1 MNIGDLVGSEQRDS
15 LPCTLQ
21 TLSQILSGFLFRIGL
36 QLDDVKAFAFDIALQ
51 VGTHLIETIE
61 QRWLSEQEYMRTP
74 FRRSRSKTQQRFERR
89 IAQLFRVVNQQV
101 DFLAGQPELHDLR
114 QDRLHFSLGN
124 AQRLGNLLQHTCRI
138 ASAACRNHN
147 ALHRLLVGACYQRL
161 TQQGL
166 AAALRPGHCQQQLAV
181 TRQMMKLTQYR
192 LALGRKEFEARY
204 PRCKGVMTQLIM
216 AEEGLVGMQTS
227 HGFSVN
233 L

>member
-1 MNIGDLVGSEQRDS
+1 MNIGDLVGGEQRDS

-21 TLSQILSGFLFRIGL
+21 TLSQILPGFLFRIGL

-89 IAQLFRVVNQQV
+89 IAKLFRIVNQQV
-101 DFLAGQPELHDLR
+101 DFLTGQPELHDLR
-114 QDRLHFSLGN
+114 QDRLHFSLGD
-124 AQRLGNLLQHTCRI
+124 AQRLRDLLQHARSI
-138 ASAACRNHN
+138 AGTARRNHDT
-147 ALHRLLVGACYQRL
+147 LHRLLVGTRHQRL
-161 TQQGL
+161 AQQGL
-166 AAALRPGHCQQQLAV
+166 AAALRPGDRQQQLAV
-181 TRQMMKLTQYR
+181 ARQMMKLTQHR

-204 PRCKGVMTQLIM
+204 PRRKGVMTQLIM

-227 HGFSVN
+227 HGVSVN